1 MAAVREQRSVLH
13 TTPES
18 TFPTVLRNSHAVMTR
33 DAGNV
38 QSLLIRNASEHPRL
52 VPAPNCTSTPAT
64 PNALTVPPSTAPQ
77 EPPRPRVG
85 DTGTAALL
93 DTLPVVLL
101 LARTWQ
107 GRSLQRPEGCIQGLQ
122 THLISQCPRPR
133 AQPSNQALSITP
145 GMNSQAVIE
154 PSPHARL
161 CVVANTVGARVTHQA
176 IQIPSSVPR
185 PRAGLPNVEH

>member
-1 MAAVREQRSVLH
+1 
-13 TTPES
+13 
-18 TFPTVLRNSHAVMTR
+18 MTR
-33 DAGNV
+33 DAGKV
-38 QSLLIRNASEHPRL
+38 QSLLIRTASEHPRL
-52 VPAPNCTSTPAT
+52 VPAPKCTSTPAN
-64 PNALTVPPSTAPQ
+64 PPPSASPQ

-107 GRSLQRPEGCIQGLQ
+107 GRSLQRPEGCIQGQQ

-161 CVVANTVGARVTHQA
+161 CVVANAVGARVTHQA